1 VNDDYRQQ
9 YYQHS
14 ISESL
19 IISTGKRS
27 SSENQTAG
35 VMQVTLPPELELI
48 VSRQLTSGK
57 YQNAFALRW
66 LCQIEVI
73 RSAIWQSQRYANE
86 LLDKQEDIYRGKLGE
101 LQQAA
106 SIGWEA
112 SQRGEIVDGNIA
124 MDQIRSNLKS
134 RYSK

>member
-1 VNDDYRQQ
+1 
-9 YYQHS
+9 
-14 ISESL
+14 
-19 IISTGKRS
+19 
-27 SSENQTAG
+27 
-35 VMQVTLPPELELI
+35 MQVTLPPELELI

-57 YQNAFALRW
+57 YQNA
-66 LCQIEVI
+66 IEVI

-86 LLDKQEDIYRGKLGE
+86 LLDKQEDIYQGKLGE

-112 SQRGEIVDGNIA
+112 SQRGEVVDGTIA
-124 MDQIRSNLKS
+124 MEQIRSDLKS

>member
-1 VNDDYRQQ
+1 
-9 YYQHS
+9 
-14 ISESL
+14 
-19 IISTGKRS
+19 
-27 SSENQTAG
+27 
-35 VMQVTLPPELELI
+35 MQVTLPPELELI

-57 YQNAFALRW
+57 YQNA
-66 LCQIEVI
+66 IEVI
-73 RSAIWQSQRYANE
+73 RSAIE
-86 LLDKQEDIYRGKLGE
+86 LLDKQEDIDRGKLGE

-124 MDQIRSNLKS
+124 MEQIRSNLKS